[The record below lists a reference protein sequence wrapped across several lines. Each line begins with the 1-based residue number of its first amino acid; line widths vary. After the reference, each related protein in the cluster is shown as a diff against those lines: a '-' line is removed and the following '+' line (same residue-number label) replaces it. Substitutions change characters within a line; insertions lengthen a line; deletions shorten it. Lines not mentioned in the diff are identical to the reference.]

1 MNYKYTLLYNIEELN
16 SSLILKTNITRLIQA
31 FFYSAGASET
41 GTATVATG
49 ATGGGGGGGIGY
61 GYGGYAGAVA
71 GINGCNGSGIDC
83 GLTLETIQTFKI
95 LKIKK
100 PLNN

>member
-1 MNYKYTLLYNIEELN
+1 MNYKYTLLYIEELN
-16 SSLILKTNITRLIQA
+16 SSLILKTKYITRLIQA

-61 GYGGYAGAVA
+61 GYGGGYAGAVA

-95 LKIKK
+95 
-100 PLNN
+100 